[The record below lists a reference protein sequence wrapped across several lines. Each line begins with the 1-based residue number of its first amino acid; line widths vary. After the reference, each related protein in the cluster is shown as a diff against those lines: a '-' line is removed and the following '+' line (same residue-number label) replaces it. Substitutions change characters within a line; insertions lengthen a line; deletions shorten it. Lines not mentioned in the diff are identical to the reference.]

1 MRYADSLLAD
11 GERVVYRSRQHW
23 LALAREAAAQLALI
37 VAALVLLLLVTL
49 AGISGTLRDIVSL
62 LGLVL
67 LILGLLW
74 GGQAVWAWRSQ
85 DYCITTHRVVKVE
98 GILTKRSADS
108 SLEKINDAILT
119 QTLLGRMLGYGDL
132 EVLTA
137 SEEAVDRYRML
148 NQAPAFKR
156 EMLNQKQ
163 ALERDYQRASLPPS
177 PPLRATPSPDTAAA
191 STPASAMPAPAAPAP
206 STPAT
211 ADRAMSA
218 DEVTATLAR
227 LADLRDRGAIT
238 DEEYAAKK
246 ADLLGR
252 L

>member
-74 GGQAVWAWRSQ
+74 GGQAVWEWRSQ

-137 SEEAVDRYRML
+137 NEEAIDRYRML
-148 NQAPAFKR
+148 NRAPEFKR

-163 ALERDYQRASLPPS
+163 ALERDYQRGSLPPT
-177 PPLRATPSPDTAAA
+177 PPLRAAAPEPATA
-191 STPASAMPAPAAPAP
+191 PAPAP
-206 STPAT
+206 SAAPSAPAG
-211 ADRAMSA
+211 ADRTMSA

-227 LADLRDRGAIT
+227 LADLHDRGAIT
-238 DEEYAAKK
+238 DDEYATKK